1 MYHIA
6 ITVLIIFNLI
16 ILPVHG
22 NSQTKAIFSET
33 SLTLEQDGTVYLT
46 IDSPEQ
52 IGGIQF
58 SLEYDTNKLSLG
70 KPLISESNQHFTIYS
85 GMDSNLVNVVAFSLE
100 GGILDLSSPVLMIPL
115 SAKGEYLGSTELMVK
130 DFILSSPGGNKINLK
145 ITAGEIFILPELPK
159 KFKLTQNYPNPFN
172 SETVIRYDLPE
183 DAIIKLSIY
192 NVLGQK
198 IRVLEDGILSA
209 GFHAA
214 VWDGKDENG
223 KPLSSGEY
231 IFSLKVGVNAHSM
244 KMVLLK

>member
-70 KPLISESNQHFTIYS
+70 KPVISESNQHFTIYS
-85 GMDSNLVNVVAFSLE
+85 GMDSNLINVVAFSLE
-100 GGILDLSSPVLMIPL
+100 GGELDLSSPVLMIPL

-198 IRVLEDGILSA
+198 IRVLEDGIMSA

-244 KMVLLK
+244 KMVLLR